1 MSNRVK
7 TRTGKE
13 KEKMVDSNTLYTKNK
28 YIFEE
33 MIICRIHANRSP
45 EACSG

>member
-13 KEKMVDSNTLYTKNK
+13 KEKMVDSNTLDLLLIKCYLYAKAFN
-28 YIFEE
+28 
-33 MIICRIHANRSP
+33 RI
-45 EACSG
+45 